1 MADVQCR
8 VVVQRKWDEE
18 INMIPQTRF
27 FIKSINMAIVRY
39 SKIIMKYELEKFET
53 LNRNFSYEIIT

>member
-1 MADVQCR
+1 MRFWNHKIGDVQCR

-18 INMIPQTRF
+18 INMIRQTRF

-39 SKIIMKYELEKFET
+39 SKITIKYEL
-53 LNRNFSYEIIT
+53 

>member
-39 SKIIMKYELEKFET
+39 SKIIIKHEL
-53 LNRNFSYEIIT
+53 